1 MSTSNQ
7 RKQARR
13 KSRVSEIDYAAEQ
26 EGRAMAGGFS
36 SRTIDF
42 GKRMNKYYYCDGER
56 FNTGKKHRRSATGMS
71 AVERKPK
78 VRKRRASKHIDLRS
92 LAVHKRI
99 ENPELYKT
107 LDIRRIQY
115 LVEYKAR
122 LVRPVNH
129 QFGDKT

>member
-1 MSTSNQ
+1 MSANS
-7 RKQARR
+7 RKAKRR
-13 KSRVSEIDYAAEQ
+13 RNRVSEIDYAAEQ
-26 EGRAMAGGFS
+26 EGQAMAGGFS

-107 LDIRRIQY
+107 LDIRLVQH
-115 LVEYKAR
+115 LVEYKAGI
-122 LVRPVNH
+122 VRPISTNII
-129 QFGDKT
+129 